1 MTNALHQSFDSLV
14 VGGTLH
20 TAQRSFAADIAI
32 VGHRIAA
39 VAQPGTLA
47 RASAKRVIDASG
59 CDVLPGCID
68 VHVHL
73 ALPFCGTTSCDD
85 FAFGSQA
92 AACGCITSVIDFA
105 IPSAGQTL
113 RQAHEAWLAKAQGQ
127 SLVDYAWH
135 LAITRDEH
143 LSEIEKM
150 VELGLPTFKEFMIY
164 ESEGWNTDD
173 ARMYR
178 TLQLMK
184 QHHAMLLVHAE
195 SSRVL
200 DALIAQHHT
209 PEQMRKHGARL
220 HPLTRP
226 NFIEAEAIE
235 RAAHWCKVT
244 GGMLYVVHMSTGEG
258 ADIVR
263 RVRSEH
269 APLMAETCTQY
280 LTLTDKVFDGPD
292 GHLFACCPQVKK
304 QADVDRLWRG
314 LHDEVK
320 VVSTDTC
327 SFTRAQKRMWWN
339 EAEGYGDWTKIPMG
353 LPGLDTMVP
362 IMYTLGVQGG
372 RITKNKLVELCASNP
387 AKIMGLWGKKGDI
400 APGFDADLAIIDPRV
415 SKIVTPKNLQSRCDW
430 SPYEGL
436 QLAGFARTTLVRGR
450 VVVEGGEPDE
460 SLRGHGGFLMRGRPM
475 LL

>member
-1 MTNALHQSFDSLV
+1 MTPTLQDPLDTLIL
-14 VGGTLH
+14 GGTIH
-20 TAQRSFAADIAI
+20 SAERSFAADIGI
-32 VGHRIAA
+32 KGHRIAV

-47 RASAKRVIDASG
+47 RASAKRTIDASG

-85 FAFGSQA
+85 FEHGSKA
-92 AACGCITSVIDFA
+92 AASGCITSVIDFA
-105 IPSAGQTL
+105 IPGKGQTL
-113 RQAHEAWLAKAQGQ
+113 RQAHEAWLAKAAGK

-135 LAITRDEH
+135 MAITSDAH
-143 LSEIEKM
+143 LAEIEKM

-164 ESEGWNTDD
+164 ESEGWNSDD

-184 QHHAMLLVHAE
+184 QHHTMLLVHAE

-200 DALIAQHHT
+200 ESLIAQHHT
-209 PEQMRKHGARL
+209 PQQMKTHGAKL

-244 GGMLYVVHMSTGEG
+244 GGQLYIVHMSTREG
-258 ADIVR
+258 AEIVKAAR
-263 RVRSEH
+263 QQG

-280 LTLTDKVFDGPD
+280 LTLTDKVFDGAD

-304 QADVDRLWRG
+304 QADVDALWNALGRDV
-314 LHDEVK
+314 L

-327 SFTRAQKRMWWN
+327 SFTREQKAMWWDKQ
-339 EAEGYGDWTKIPMG
+339 AGYGDWTKIPMG

-362 IMYTLGVQGG
+362 LMYTLGVQTS
-372 RITKNKLVELCASNP
+372 RISINKLVTLCATNP
-387 AKIMGLWGKKGDI
+387 AKIMGLWGRKGDI
-400 APGFDADLAIIDPRV
+400 AVGFDADIAIISSRD
-415 SKIVTPKNLQSRCDW
+415 SKIVTPANLHSQCDW
-430 SPYEGL
+430 SPYEGM
-436 QLAGFARTTLVRGR
+436 QLNGFARTTLVRGQ
-450 VVVEGGEPDE
+450 VVVEDGKPLDTM
-460 SLRGHGGFLMRGRPM
+460 RGHGSFMMRSKPQ

>member
-1 MTNALHQSFDSLV
+1 MPSPLHDTFDTLV
-14 VGGTLH
+14 LGGTLH
-20 TAQRSFAADIAI
+20 TAQRSFAADVAI
-32 VGHRIAA
+32 TGHRIAA
-39 VAQPGTLA
+39 VAQPGTFA
-47 RASAKRVIDASG
+47 RSSAKQIIDASG

-73 ALPFCGTTSCDD
+73 ALPFCGTISCDD
-85 FAFGSQA
+85 FEAGSKA
-92 AACGCITSVIDFA
+92 AACGCVTSVLDFA
-105 IPSAGQTL
+105 IPARGQSL
-113 RQAHEAWLAKAQGQ
+113 RQAHEGWLAKAQGQ

-135 LAITRDEH
+135 LAITSDAH

-164 ESEGWNTDD
+164 EGEGWNSDD
-173 ARMYR
+173 ARLYR
-178 TLQLMK
+178 TLQLMR

-200 DALIAQHHT
+200 DTLIAQHHT
-209 PEQMRKHGARL
+209 PAQMRAHGAKL
-220 HPLTRP
+220 HALTRP

-244 GGMLYVVHMSTGEG
+244 GGTLYIVHMSTGEG

-263 RVRSEH
+263 RCRSEG

-304 QADVDRLWRG
+304 QPDIDRLWKG
-314 LHDEVK
+314 LRSDVL

-327 SFTRAQKRMWWN
+327 SFTREQKRMWWN
-339 EAEGYGDWTKIPMG
+339 DAEGFGDWTKIPMG

-362 IMYTLGVQGG
+362 LMYTLGVQSG
-372 RITKNKLVELCASNP
+372 RITKNQLVELCAANP
-387 AKIMGLWGKKGDI
+387 AKIMGLWGRKGDV
-400 APGFDADLAIIDPRV
+400 APGFDADLAIIDPRA
-415 SKIVTPKNLQSRCDW
+415 SKVVTPKNLQSRCDW

-436 QLAGFARTTLVRGR
+436 SLAGFARTTLVRGK
-450 VVVEGGEPDE
+450 VVVDSGAP
-460 SLRGHGGFLMRGRPM
+460 LAAAKGHGSFMMRGRPM